1 MICKKVNL
9 REDDPNITLDCFIT
23 EHSQKR
29 DALLVIPGGGYIL
42 VCLDCEGH
50 RVAEEFI
57 PKGFNCFVLNY
68 SINEKAKYP
77 RPLEDAS
84 LAVKYIKEHA
94 DELNINAD
102 RVFALGFSAGGHLTG
117 MLGTMWHKVS
127 VGEYGIN
134 KPCGVI
140 LCYPVLTSKLG
151 HSHEDSFHNLLGTTS
166 PTAEQLAAVSIENN
180 IDERSVPAF
189 LWHTSNDPV
198 VPVESSLYTA
208 IKYKEYGIPFELHI
222 FPHGPHGMALGN
234 ELSAA
239 GNPDSVNDR
248 VAQWP
253 DLAAEWTKT
262 IK

>member
-1 MICKKVNL
+1 MICKTVNL
-9 REDDPNITLDCFIT
+9 RDDDPNITLECFIT

-29 DALLVIPGGGYIL
+29 DALLVIPGGGYFHI
-42 VCLDCEGH
+42 CFDREGH

-57 PKGFNCFVLNY
+57 TKGFNCFVLNY
-68 SINEKAKYP
+68 SIKEKAKYP

-84 LAVKYIKEHA
+84 LAMKYIKEHA
-94 DELNINAD
+94 EELNINAD
-102 RVFALGFSAGGHLTG
+102 RVFALGFSAGGHLAG

-151 HSHEDSFHNLLGTTS
+151 HSHEGSFHNLLGTTS
-166 PTAEQLAAVSIENN
+166 PTDEQLAALSMENN
-180 IDERSVPAF
+180 VDERSAPAF
-189 LWHTSNDPV
+189 IWHTADDTC
-198 VPVESSLYTA
+198 VPSEGSLYTA
-208 IKYKEYGIPFELHI
+208 IKYKEYGLPFELHI

-234 ELSAA
+234 EASSG
-239 GNPDSVNDR
+239 GNENYVDKN
-248 VAQWP
+248 VATWP
-253 DLAAEWTKT
+253 QLAAEWTKT

>member
-1 MICKKVNL
+1 MINKKVYL
-9 REDDPNITLDCFIT
+9 REDDENVTLDCFIT
-23 EHSQKR
+23 ELCSKR
-29 DALLVIPGGGYIL
+29 DALLVIPGGGYFH
-42 VCLDCEGH
+42 VCYDREGH

-68 SINEKAKYP
+68 STGEKAKYP

-84 LAVKYIKEHA
+84 LAIKYIKEHA
-94 DELNINAD
+94 DELNINPD

-134 KPCGVI
+134 KPTGVV
-140 LCYPVLTSKLG
+140 LCYPVLTSKPG
-151 HSHEDSFHNLLGTTS
+151 HSHAGSFHNLLGTTT
-166 PTAEQLAAVSIENN
+166 PTEEELKAVSIENN
-180 IDERSVPAF
+180 VDEKSAPAF
-189 LWHTSNDPV
+189 LWHTSNDPI

-208 IKYKEYGIPFELHI
+208 LKYKEYGIPFELHV
-222 FPHGPHGMALGN
+222 FPNGPHGMALGK
-234 ELSAA
+234 ETSAN
-239 GNPDSVNDR
+239 GNPEYIDDT

-253 DLAAEWTKT
+253 SLAADWMKN